1 MGALKKARMLGAQIV
16 SRWWASI
23 TPKKKYDR
31 IVSYKFKTCVGRDGQ
46 GKQVFRVQGQPQL
59 SSKRQT
65 ALSSLRSPS

>member
-16 SRWWASI
+16 SRWWAS
-23 TPKKKYDR
+23 KKYDR